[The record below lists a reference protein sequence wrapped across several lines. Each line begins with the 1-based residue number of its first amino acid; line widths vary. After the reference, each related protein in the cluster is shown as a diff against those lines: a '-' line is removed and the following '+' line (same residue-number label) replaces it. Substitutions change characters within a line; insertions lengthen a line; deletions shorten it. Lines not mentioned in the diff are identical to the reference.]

1 MVKEFEANTS
11 SRWTVTFIIQWF
23 RASPR
28 LTRSAFHIWEHDRG
42 ASNTMGTAKNRCL
55 IVILMLIYFLLCPQS
70 PTTENFTVQSTL
82 IPCKGC
88 LNQRACP
95 SSFQNNP
102 RVRYEAKLGWALS
115 SGNESHMYSSVLD
128 MAHPILALTLPGQ
141 NQIYYSEWNEW
152 RCASEFLGPDCVLNP
167 QIQHLWISNLRMDL
181 QPLSPPYL
189 LLFIM
194 FFNNFY
200 KMTGLPFWHIQSK
213 LILVSS
219 YHQHLHCRKPLQS
232 QLYTILSDIMAR
244 LHVPIFAGMST
255 IEP

>member
-1 MVKEFEANTS
+1 MVKKFESNTS
-11 SRWTVTFIIQWF
+11 SSWTVTFIIQWF

-28 LTRSAFHIWEHDRG
+28 LARSAFHIWEHDRG

-70 PTTENFTVQSTL
+70 PTTEKFTVQSTL

-128 MAHPILALTLPGQ
+128 MAHPILTLTLPGQ

-152 RCASEFLGPDCVLNP
+152 RYASKFLGPDCVLNP
-167 QIQHLWISNLRMDL
+167 QIQHLWISNLRMD
-181 QPLSPPYL
+181 QQRPSTPYL
-189 LLFIM
+189 LCSLITFTKWQVCHSGIFNQSLFLFHLTTSIYTAE
-194 FFNNFY
+194 NHYSHNFTLY
-200 KMTGLPFWHIQSK
+200 SVTSWLDYMYLF
-213 LILVSS
+213 LLVC
-219 YHQHLHCRKPLQS
+219 Q
-232 QLYTILSDIMAR
+232 QLS
-244 LHVPIFAGMST
+244 HNV
-255 IEP
+255 